1 MSTKV
6 DKHLLPIQCP
16 PTHIP
21 PVRTLHCHP
30 IEPPRGMMANARPPS
45 RLLMSFHLTTVCLH
59 RLVVVVVFFL
69 GDIIAT
75 VISVD
80 VERALPRNVPPPHHS
95 QRPTSAMF
103 PWGFGSVLP
112 VGKSEKSW
120 ATTFLLPSFRGD
132 IALIVIHISY
142 LGAGRL
148 WKTCFAFLLV
158 STNRAILCKIGSWIL

>member
-30 IEPPRGMMANARPPS
+30 IEPPCGMMANARPPS

-80 VERALPRNVPPPHHS
+80 VERALPRNVPPPHHP

-120 ATTFLLPSFRGD
+120 ATTFLASFFSGRHRTYRHSH
-132 IALIVIHISY
+132 LISRCRSSLENVFCLFTGFH
-142 LGAGRL
+142 
-148 WKTCFAFLLV
+148 
-158 STNRAILCKIGSWIL
+158 